1 MENLIKSLNDYETL
15 MDKINTDFNTDETNP
30 GAVILSI

>member
-15 MDKINTDFNTDETNP
+15 MDKINTDFNTDPNNP
-30 GAVILSI
+30 GAVILAI